1 MHKKLLILALL
12 GLLCYTV
19 NAQGQKISGTVK
31 DDKGVALPGVSIR
44 EAGTTNGTAST
55 PDGKFT
61 LTLKTAAA
69 KLLVSF
75 MGYEQQ
81 TVNVGGKTDFQITLK
96 PDAKALKDVVVIGYQ
111 EVKRTKSTAAVTSI
125 MGKDI
130 ENLPAASVD
139 VLLQGK
145 LSGVNVQN
153 FTGQPGVK
161 TSLMV
166 RGNTR
171 LMSGSNFNGDEAFSN
186 PLYVIDGIPISDD
199 EVKSFNSTG
208 TNFLASLNPND
219 IESIDILK
227 DASAAAIYGS
237 RGANGVIIIKTKK
250 GTTGKAKFSVN
261 AYYGLVPKP
270 QQVSTVIGAEERRRK
285 LAMIKNYGNYSQ
297 LDAQVPIILTDSLN
311 PIFNNNNNWQDLFY
325 QNGQVQNYDIGVS
338 GANENVNYRV
348 SMGMYDEK
356 GVIINTGYKRYSINS
371 NLGFQINKKLE
382 LQTNLR
388 LSKGLR
394 QVGKGSG
401 LDENNQLR
409 DIFKVSPIDMPT
421 SLIYLRP
428 EDRDAIINPYSRS
441 RNDNVNNDV
450 NVNVQLMY
458 HIKDNLH
465 WTTRGA
471 LTYSNAKYD
480 YAAPGDLAP
489 SLTGEAM
496 SSFTQYS
503 KYLLTN
509 HLTWNKTINRI
520 HNINLFAGQEF
531 ERRQSESLKA
541 YGRGIP
547 NDNIQVVLGNSK
559 LNGGGYSDYITYAKL
574 SYMASAHYDF
584 RDKYMFDAFWRADAS
599 SRFGTANKWGYFPSV
614 SVGWLV
620 HEEAFICDHFPIIN
634 FLKLRASYG
643 INGDE
648 SSIGDM
654 SRYNAYKIGN
664 QNYNG
669 SADVNTYN
677 GAVIITPDFKKI
689 TRNDVTWEQSKQFD
703 LGTEIEI
710 LQGRFRLEA
719 DWYIRNTTGQLLN
732 VWVPETSGYEEALTN
747 AAGVRNSGIEINLT
761 TRNLAP
767 NHKLQWTTN
776 FNLSFNKNMVTQLP
790 DGNRD
795 MYISSDYG
803 QTVYVVGK
811 PVNMYQMYITD
822 GVINSKSDLLVNPY
836 TGEVGKTK
844 WGTLVLGYPKWRDIN
859 GDYMI
864 SDVAGANDITF
875 YGDPNPK
882 FTGGLTNTITWKN
895 FTLQFLTT
903 FTFGRTIVNQTL
915 AQKLSNGLF
924 YGSSNAFA
932 LSSLTDVEKYNYWR
946 KEGDHA
952 TFPALNP
959 FMGLYA
965 WRTGQ
970 SLFVEP
976 GWYIRIKNL
985 NLGYNFDKRT
995 FRFVDNMH
1003 LSSLR
1008 VYGMMDNVAMFQ
1020 KFSGIDA
1027 ERVNAQGYDFGDGYP
1042 LPTKFTV
1049 GARVEF

>member
-1 MHKKLLILALL
+1 MHKKLLLIALL
-12 GLLCYTV
+12 GLLCLYGS
-19 NAQGQKISGTVK
+19 AQGQKISGTVK

-44 EAGTTNGTAST
+44 EAGTTNGTATS
-55 PDGKFT
+55 PDGIFT
-61 LTLKTAAA
+61 LTLKGASG

-75 MGYEQQ
+75 MGFEQQ
-81 TVNVGGKTDFQITLK
+81 SVTVGTQTNLRITLK

-171 LMSGSNFNGDEAFSN
+171 LMSSSNFNGDEAFSN
-186 PLYVIDGIPISDD
+186 PLYVIDGIPISED

-250 GTTGKAKFSVN
+250 GTTGKARFSAN
-261 AYYGLVPKP
+261 AYFGLVPQPAK
-270 QQVSTVIGAEERRRK
+270 VSTVTGVEERRRK
-285 LAMIKNYGNYSQ
+285 LNMIKNYGNYTQ
-297 LDAQVPIILTDSLN
+297 LDAQVPLILTDSLN

-356 GVIINTGYKRYSINS
+356 GVIINTGYKRYSLNS
-371 NLGFQINKKLE
+371 NLGFTINKKLE
-382 LQTNLR
+382 LQTALR

-401 LDENNQLR
+401 LDANNQLR
-409 DIFKVSPIDMPT
+409 NVFTVNPVDMPT
-421 SLIYLRP
+421 SLIALTDK
-428 EDRDAIINPYSRS
+428 DRDAIVNPYSRT
-441 RNDNVNNDV
+441 RNDNVNNDI

-458 HIKDNLH
+458 HIRENLH

-471 LTYSNAKYD
+471 VTYSNAKYD
-480 YAAPGDLAP
+480 YASPADL
-489 SLTGEAM
+489 SVSRTGEAM
-496 SSFTQYS
+496 SAFTQYT

-520 HNINLFAGQEF
+520 HNFNLFAGQEF

-559 LNGGGYSDYITYAKL
+559 LNGGGFSDYITYAKL

-584 RDKYMFDAFWRADAS
+584 KDKYLFDAFWRADAS
-599 SRFGTANKWGYFPSV
+599 SRFGTSNKWGYFPSV
-614 SVGWLV
+614 SLGWLL
-620 HEEAFICDHFPIIN
+620 HEESFIRDRFPVIN
-634 FLKLRASYG
+634 FFKLRASYG

-648 SSIGDM
+648 SSIGDV
-654 SRYNAYKIGN
+654 SRYNAYKIGD

-669 SADVNTYN
+669 SSDVNTY
-677 GAVIITPDFKKI
+677 GGQVLITPDFNHI

-703 LGTEIEI
+703 LGTELE
-710 LQGRFRLEA
+710 LFQGRIRLEA
-719 DWYIRNTTGQLLN
+719 DWYVRNTSGQLLN
-732 VWVPETSGYEEALTN
+732 VWVPETSGFRESLTN

-761 TRNLAP
+761 TRNFAP
-767 NHKLQWTTN
+767 SSKLQWTTSLN
-776 FNLSFNKNMVTQLP
+776 VSYNKNMVTKLP

-795 MYISSDYG
+795 MYISSDNG
-803 QTVYVVGK
+803 TVYVVGM
-811 PVNMYQMYITD
+811 PVNMYRMYITD
-822 GVINSKSDLLVNPY
+822 GVINSRDQLLVNPY

-844 WGTLVLGYPKWRDIN
+844 WGTLVPGYPNWRDIN
-859 GDYMI
+859 GDFMI
-864 SDVAGANDITF
+864 SDATGANDVTF

-882 FTGGLTNTITWKN
+882 FTGGLTNTITYKN

-903 FTFGRTIVNQTL
+903 YTFGRTIVNSTL
-915 AQKLSNGLF
+915 ARKLSNGLF
-924 YGSSNAFA
+924 YGNATDFA
-932 LSSLTDVEKYNYWR
+932 FSSLSDVEKYHYW
-946 KEGDHA
+946 KYDGDQA

-965 WRTGQ
+965 WRAGQ

-976 GWYIRIKNL
+976 GWYIRIKNV
-985 NLGYNFDKRT
+985 NLGYNFDRKT
-995 FRFVDNMH
+995 WRFVDNMR

-1042 LPTKFTV
+1042 LPTKFTL